1 MAAKSRKRPATQLA
15 VPGKTESGSPASKKP
30 RGSAPSS
37 ARSSNAATP
46 VPSGEES
53 HGITEEAVRRY
64 LTRKPMTTKDL
75 LQKFKTKRTGLTKE
89 QTVQLIAS
97 ILRKVKPEQTTIKN
111 TMYLSLKS

>member
-1 MAAKSRKRPATQLA
+1 ME
-15 VPGKTESGSPASKKP
+15 GGSPAAKKP
-30 RGSAPSS
+30 RASPVPSLASASTPG
-37 ARSSNAATP
+37 TP

-89 QTVQLIAS
+89 QTVQLIAT
-97 ILRKVKPEQTTIKN
+97 ILRKIKPEQTTTKN
-111 TMYLSLKS
+111 TMYLFLKS